1 MNYLKDFLDVQLMA
15 IKNTFKSIRY
25 IFIVAVSILA
35 GSLAMNIISN
45 ILYTI
50 FKGGVL
56 GLFVN
61 LGIYILELF
70 ILSFIMNILYK
81 AIRSNSNTQG
91 FFQDDN
97 GRFVSKLIQI
107 GFIFYI
113 AQLFISFLGLGPI
126 YYYITFI
133 IILLFNAL
141 PESIYLE
148 NYDGVNTIMFS
159 VEFLAKNLLNW
170 LVPNII
176 IYLVF
181 YVLKIQYILPFNI
194 IFTTNIQQILIKIAT
209 IVLYSGLLIYR
220 GNLFDILNGSSMR
233 KREYMRKFN

>member
-1 MNYLKDFLDVQLMA
+1 MNYLKDFINVQLTA
-15 IKNTFKSIRY
+15 IKNTFKNIRY
-25 IFIVAVSILA
+25 IFIVAVTILA
-35 GSLAMNIISN
+35 GSLAMNVISN
-45 ILYTI
+45 ILYNI
-50 FKGGVL
+50 FKIGAL
-56 GLFVN
+56 GIFVN

-97 GRFVSKLIQI
+97 SRFVSKLIQI

-113 AQLFISFLGLGPI
+113 AQLFISFLRLGALDF
-126 YYYITFI
+126 YIMVI
-133 IILLFNAL
+133 IIIAFNAL

-148 NYDGVNTIMFS
+148 NYDGLNTILFS
-159 VEFLAKNLLNW
+159 VEFLGKNLLNW
-170 LVPNII
+170 LVPNIL
-176 IYLVF
+176 IYLAT
-181 YVLKIQYILPFNI
+181 YILEIQYILPFNLSL
-194 IFTTNIQQILIKIAT
+194 TTNIQHVLKTIII
-209 IVLYSGLLIYR
+209 IVLYSGVLIYR